1 MPRFVVAIAI
11 GIVPP
16 HLAQHCVMGEPSN
29 VASAIAMIGAT
40 RCIRTCGAW
49 AREGKPIEFG
59 ILIALTASV
68 GRMASA
74 LA

>member
-1 MPRFVVAIAI
+1 
-11 GIVPP
+11 
-16 HLAQHCVMGEPSN
+16 MGEPSN